1 MNIFEKMKAEW
12 ERTLLLSVFL
22 LIAIGAGLITYR
34 LMTMEDGG
42 VSTREKR
49 PTSPRYFDVTSYSYL
64 EPAKLPDVM
73 NPLAF
78 THSLRRR
85 PAPPKP
91 PPPKTEPKADQKK
104 PQPKPPVA
112 NTPPTPKQPAGQ
124 QTAQQ
129 KPAEKPKPPP
139 PKPPPPKP
147 KPPPRKLKVMYSG
160 YSAVEGGTRKAWLRV
175 VEEKENKRASGRFEV
190 GAQLLDA
197 VKIESFDADK
207 IVLVHSGG
215 KKATIH
221 KGKKNEQEITI
232 Q

>member
-1 MNIFEKMKAEW
+1 MNILEKMKAEW
-12 ERTLLLSVFL
+12 ERTLLLGVFL
-22 LIAIGAGLITYR
+22 VIGIGAGLITYR
-34 LMTMEDGG
+34 LLTMEDGG
-42 VSTREKR
+42 VSSREKR
-49 PTSPRYFDVTSYSYL
+49 PMSPRYFDVTSYSYL
-64 EPAKLPDVM
+64 EPAKLSDVT

-91 PPPKTEPKADQKK
+91 PPPKPADPKTDQP
-104 PQPKPPVA
+104 PQQKPPVA
-112 NTPPTPKQPAGQ
+112 NTKPTPQPPKPGGQ
-124 QTAQQ
+124 QPVKP
-129 KPAEKPKPPP
+129 KPAEPPPKPPP
-139 PKPPPPKP
+139 PKPPP
-147 KPPPRKLKVMYSG
+147 RKIKVMYSG
-160 YSAVEGGTRKAWLRV
+160 YSAIEGGVSKAWLRV
-175 VEEKENKRASGRFEV
+175 VEEKTKKRASGRFEV

-207 IVLVHSGG
+207 IVLIHSGG

>member
-1 MNIFEKMKAEW
+1 MNILEKMKAEW
-12 ERTLLLSVFL
+12 ERTLLLGVFL
-22 LIAIGAGLITYR
+22 VIGIGAGLIAYR
-34 LMTMEDGG
+34 LFTMEDGG
-42 VSTREKR
+42 VSSKEKR

-91 PPPKTEPKADQKK
+91 PPPKTEPKPDQKQ
-104 PQPKPPVA
+104 PQQKPPVA
-112 NTPPTPKQPAGQ
+112 NTKPTPQPP
-124 QTAQQ
+124 
-129 KPAEKPKPPP
+129 KPGAEKPATPKVADKPPP

-175 VEEKENKRASGRFEV
+175 VEEKGNKRASGRFEV

-207 IVLVHSGG
+207 IVLIHSGG